1 MYAKLI
7 NGEPV
12 EAPPGTPQEV
22 LNALG
27 YKELVYTDAPDV
39 EDGYQAVEW
48 WDERAEK
55 IVQSWWILPV
65 PAPPKPEDMIAQ
77 DNIPADEYF
86 QIGETMFLSTGA
98 IAKGQTIRP
107 GINCT
112 QVDLINA
119 LNTLK
124 EVT

>member
-22 LNALG
+22 LIALG
-27 YKELVYTDAPDV
+27 YKELVYTDKPTV

-48 WDERAEK
+48 WDDRAEE

-65 PAPPKPEDMIAQ
+65 PAPPKPEDMITQ
-77 DNIPADEYF
+77 DNIPANEYF
-86 QIGETMFLSTGA
+86 QIGNAIFLSTEA

-107 GINCT
+107 GTNCIESDFAT
-112 QVDLINA
+112 A
-119 LNTLK
+119 LNAVNTGD
-124 EVT
+124 